1 MLYFVA
7 APSHLNFEFCH
18 WLLCCLSHLMRFMAL
33 PTTQLLLLQELSFI
47 SHALSLDN
55 DLLVGMT
62 LFC

>member
-33 PTTQLLLLQELSFI
+33 PTTQLLLLQELRQWLNSWYDFV
-47 SHALSLDN
+47 
-55 DLLVGMT
+55 LLE
-62 LFC
+62 